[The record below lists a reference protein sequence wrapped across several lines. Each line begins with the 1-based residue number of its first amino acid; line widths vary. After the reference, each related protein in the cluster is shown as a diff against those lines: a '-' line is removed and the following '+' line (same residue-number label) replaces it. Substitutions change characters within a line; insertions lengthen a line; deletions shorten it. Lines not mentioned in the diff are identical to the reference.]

1 MLENLLKTVNSV
13 LTTEKRKNLV
23 SEYSDIKSA
32 INVLSTNKLDRG
44 KYLITNIGKKSYEIG
59 KRNGYYL
66 NIEFTKLND
75 KLDLTNEIF
84 NISQSAINSLC
95 VDSET
100 INKSSDLLLK
110 SVRGGNL
117 SLANVKSLN
126 SNINDL
132 QSRLNL
138 SFVELFTVLQSDKF
152 IIDVVEHKKGYSHFV
167 EAEQV
172 TPETLTSFNNLEL
185 EVKKAQCALREFNI
199 FNISG
204 DMLKETKET
213 KKSK

>member
-1 MLENLLKTVNSV
+1 MIENLLKTVNSV
-13 LTTEKRKNLV
+13 LTVEKRKNLV
-23 SEYSDIKSA
+23 SEYSDIKNATLILTS
-32 INVLSTNKLDRG
+32 NKLDIG
-44 KYLITNIGKKSYEIG
+44 KYVISNIGKKDYKIG
-59 KRNGYYL
+59 NRNGYYL

-75 KLDLTNEIF
+75 KLGLTNEKF
-84 NISQSAINSLC
+84 NISQSAINALC

-110 SVRGGNL
+110 SVRGNNL

-138 SFVELFTVLQSDKF
+138 SFVELFTVLQSDNF
-152 IIDVVEHKKGYSHFV
+152 IIDVVEHKKGFSHFV

-172 TPETLTSFNNLEL
+172 TPETLTNFNNLDL
-185 EVKKAQCALREFNI
+185 DVKKAQCALKEFNI

-204 DMLKETKET
+204 DMLKETK
-213 KKSK
+213 KSK

>member
-1 MLENLLKTVNSV
+1 MIENLLKTVNSV
-13 LTTEKRKNLV
+13 LTVEKRKSLI

-32 INVLSTNKLDRG
+32 INVLSTNKLDKG

-59 KRNGYYL
+59 TKTGNYL

-75 KLDLTNEIF
+75 KLGLTNEKF
-84 NISQSAINSLC
+84 NISQSAINALC

-110 SVRGGNL
+110 SVRGNNL

-138 SFVELFTVLQSDKF
+138 SFIELFTVLQSDNF
-152 IIDVVEHKKGYSHFV
+152 IIDVVEHKKGFSHFV

-172 TPETLTSFNNLEL
+172 TPETLTNFNNLDL
-185 EVKKAQCALREFNI
+185 DVKKAQCALKEFNI

-204 DMLKETKET
+204 DMLKETK
-213 KKSK
+213 KSK